1 MKWPMVKLEEL
12 ATHIRNGVSV
22 KQSPNAG
29 GLKITRIETIAERKV
44 KLNKC
49 GYADLTEND
58 YMDFRLKKGDI
69 LISHINSESHLGKC
83 AIFEEERNDI
93 VHGMN
98 LLSFRTNRKVEPKY
112 LYYALSSDSFLMKL
126 KKITKKSVNQAS
138 FNVTSF
144 KELDIPL
151 PPLEEQKRIA
161 AILDKADAI
170 RQKRQQAIALAD
182 QFLRSVF
189 LDMFGDPVT
198 NPKEWDIYPLKKGI
212 TNITAGWSANGENHS
227 CGDDE
232 IGVLKISAVTSGIF
246 KPNEN
251 KVVSSSSIPSNKKLV
266 LPRKGDLLFS
276 RANTRELVGATCI
289 VDSDYDNIFLP
300 DKLWVINLNSN
311 ELLPEYVH
319 MLIQHPK
326 FKECLTSQ
334 ATGSSGSMLNISK
347 AKFEGTLAPYPS
359 LDVQQ
364 RFKDIFW
371 KVMTCNALTNDSKIN
386 FDNQFNALSQKAFS
400 GQL

>member
-1 MKWPMVKLEEL
+1 MKWPMVKLGEL
-12 ATHIRNGVSV
+12 ATHIRNGVSI
-22 KQSPNAG
+22 KQSPDAG

-44 KLNKC
+44 NLNKC
-49 GYADLTEND
+49 GYAGLTEND

-93 VHGMN
+93 IHGMN

-161 AILDKADAI
+161 EIMDKADVI

-182 QFLRSVF
+182 DFLRSVF

-198 NPKEWDIYPLKKGI
+198 NPKGWAVKPLGKDIIHANNGLARRRKEEDNVGDIVLRLQDVQYDGINFDKDLNRITLDKKEKERYQVDIGDILFIRVNGNPNYVGRSTIFNGHVEDVYHNDHIIRLK
-212 TNITAGWSANGENHS
+212 
-227 CGDDE
+227 
-232 IGVLKISAVTSGIF
+232 
-246 KPNEN
+246 
-251 KVVSSSSIPSNKKLV
+251 VSSSFEPKFLSFVFNSNGGRKIIAKKT
-266 LPRKGDLLFS
+266 KTSAGQHTIS
-276 RANTRELVGATCI
+276 QAGIEELEIYRPPLEKQKSFVRIMNALMPI
-289 VDSDYDNIFLP
+289 IENNFKSDG
-300 DKLWVINLNSN
+300 INLG
-311 ELLPEYVH
+311 LFAV
-319 MLIQHPK
+319 
-326 FKECLTSQ
+326 
-334 ATGSSGSMLNISK
+334 
-347 AKFEGTLAPYPS
+347 
-359 LDVQQ
+359 
-364 RFKDIFW
+364 
-371 KVMTCNALTNDSKIN
+371 
-386 FDNQFNALSQKAFS
+386 LSQKAFS
-400 GQL
+400 GHL

>member
-1 MKWPMVKLEEL
+1 MKWPMVKLGEL
-12 ATHIRNGVSV
+12 ATHIRNGVSI
-22 KQSPNAG
+22 KQSPDAG

-44 KLNKC
+44 NLNKC

-58 YMDFRLKKGDI
+58 YIDFRLKKGDI

-93 VHGMN
+93 IHGMN
-98 LLSFRTNRKVEPKY
+98 LLSFRPNRKIEPKY

-144 KELDIPL
+144 KELEIPL

-182 QFLRSVF
+182 DFLRSVF

-198 NPKEWDIYPLKKGI
+198 NPKGWDVKPLDFFSPNKGDIVDGPFGSSVNTKVDYIEEGEIPVIRTKNVSENGTFISNDLKFMNREKYLTIRRSAVVPGDIILTKVGTIGNVCIFPSKYPEAVLSTTGSCRIRLDESRINKTYFYYFLRYYKPKMLEVASAGVQPFLNMTHIKSFLVPTPDLAMQKQFEGI
-212 TNITAGWSANGENHS
+212 TK
-227 CGDDE
+227 
-232 IGVLKISAVTSGIF
+232 KIESMS
-246 KPNEN
+246 
-251 KVVSSSSIPSNKKLV
+251 KKLSDSV
-266 LPRKGDLLFS
+266 KLP
-276 RANTRELVGATCI
+276 I
-289 VDSDYDNIFLP
+289 VDSLY
-300 DKLWVINLNSN
+300 
-311 ELLPEYVH
+311 
-319 MLIQHPK
+319 
-326 FKECLTSQ
+326 
-334 ATGSSGSMLNISK
+334 
-347 AKFEGTLAPYPS
+347 
-359 LDVQQ
+359 
-364 RFKDIFW
+364 
-371 KVMTCNALTNDSKIN
+371 
-386 FDNQFNALSQKAFS
+386 QKAFS

>member
-44 KLNKC
+44 NLNKC

-182 QFLRSVF
+182 DFLRSAF

-198 NPKEWDIYPLKKGI
+198 NPKGWEVIKLGSCCRFQGGFAFKSEDYCDSGIPLVKI
-212 TNITAGWSANGENHS
+212 TNVHFENIDWSDVSYVPADFLDTKAEFALKDEDLVMAMTRPIIKSLNAVKVIEVKEMDLPCLLNQRVGRFIDYENSFKKHF
-227 CGDDE
+227 
-232 IGVLKISAVTSGIF
+232 LKYLLYSDFFMNKVEKLCSVALQPNISAKQIEAITCYIPPIELQDEFSQIA
-246 KPNEN
+246 KQIEQTIPHM
-251 KVVSSSSIPSNKKLV
+251 SSFN
-266 LPRKGDLLFS
+266 DLDLFGS
-276 RANTRELVGATCI
+276 
-289 VDSDYDNIFLP
+289 
-300 DKLWVINLNSN
+300 LNS
-311 ELLPEYVH
+311 
-319 MLIQHPK
+319 
-326 FKECLTSQ
+326 
-334 ATGSSGSMLNISK
+334 
-347 AKFEGTLAPYPS
+347 
-359 LDVQQ
+359 
-364 RFKDIFW
+364 
-371 KVMTCNALTNDSKIN
+371 
-386 FDNQFNALSQKAFS
+386 KAFS